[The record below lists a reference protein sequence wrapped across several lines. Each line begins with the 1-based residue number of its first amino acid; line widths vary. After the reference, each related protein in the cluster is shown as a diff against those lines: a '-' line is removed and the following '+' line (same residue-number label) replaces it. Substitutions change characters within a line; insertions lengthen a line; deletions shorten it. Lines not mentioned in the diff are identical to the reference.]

1 VNVVRRPYRFA
12 PPQPARSL
20 LRRSQLLRRLD
31 ARWDKRI
38 TLLLAGAGF
47 GKTSLLAQAVEE
59 NRQAPRGDD
68 RWFGCGPGD
77 TDPVRLAE
85 GLAMALDAELPPR
98 GGPKASDS
106 LGLATALS
114 DAVWRRSPRHVC
126 LIMDDVHEIPP
137 RSASAELI
145 GAVTASFPTNGHL
158 VLACRHEAPIP
169 LSRADVQG
177 RILRLDEDDLAFA
190 PDELTQFAALREIP
204 PTQLDGVGGWPALAE
219 LRTLGVH
226 GQIDD
231 FLAEEVLTGLSDDE
245 RRLIAT
251 VAAMGGADTSLL
263 AEVTGR
269 QVDLPR
275 LLARIPLVSRDESGW
290 HTIHAVWSAPLSR
303 LLGANERQRVQRD
316 AGLALLERDFPAAM
330 KLLIAADDHAAIE
343 HALRSTCSVH
353 GLPATAE
360 GLERLHGDLPQ
371 PVRSSAVGDL
381 LAAIA
386 TVTQGI
392 DRGIARLEGVLDAF
406 ERAGDA
412 SGTLLALEHL
422 ALCHMW
428 REDAAALASLWAR
441 LDGLAAHPEARGL
454 QALGR
459 AVIAD
464 TQGDAQG
471 VLDALDSLDAADHG
485 GVHETAD
492 RQPMGGLGDHW
503 TAYVAWLRG
512 TALFALGYPDAA
524 RRQVEVAVARA
535 SPWLRGALSMLLVN
549 SLRQCHDDDRA
560 FAVLDRLIDEL
571 EEAGNAH
578 TACLGHCHAC
588 GHHALAGR
596 IERAREHLSR
606 ARAHAGPAPN
616 APAHAAIVAAE
627 AMLALAEGDEGRAA
641 TLFAE
646 QIEGR
651 EVGEGR
657 QRYGDLR
664 RLPLLYVLLP
674 DTRAYWDSTELGPC
688 YLPGR
693 DLARALVALRQD
705 QRLDPAAD
713 LSPQHWSAAN
723 AFLPRAWHIELAVA
737 ALAGGNA
744 QGDTIVREMGSEV
757 ARPVLRA
764 LGDRGAAPHAM
775 QRWSMTLLDSL
786 PAVPPAPL
794 EVGVLGPTTLRRDG
808 RVVEHPHWRRERVRA
823 LLLLLLARGGGAREE
838 IAGALWPDLD
848 EEAAGRNLRVT
859 LSYLLA
865 VLEPDREEGA
875 PSFYV
880 RSEGASLR
888 LAGHEWLQVDAWD
901 MERLLDAADAADRA
915 GEPSSALTHYREA
928 VALYRGPYLA
938 EAGYEQWA
946 LPHRDR
952 LSARFV
958 VGAVRAGELTLAGDN
973 ADEALRLAARAL
985 EVEPYSE
992 PAHRLVVAAH
1002 AAHGDLAAARRAI
1015 DTCLQQLDEL
1025 GVTPTE
1031 DTRMV
1036 LASVLSEN

>member
-1 VNVVRRPYRFA
+1 VRSVRRPYRFA
-12 PPQPARSL
+12 PPQPARAL
-20 LRRSQLLRRLD
+20 LRRSHLLRRLD

-59 NRQAPRGDD
+59 NLQAPRGDD

-77 TDPVRLAE
+77 ADPVRLAE
-85 GLAMALDAELPPR
+85 GLATALDAELPPR
-98 GGPKASDS
+98 GGPGDS
-106 LGLATALS
+106 SSLALATPLS
-114 DAVWRRSPRHVC
+114 DAIWRRSPRHVC
-126 LIMDDVHEIPP
+126 LILDDLHEIP
-137 RSASAELI
+137 RGSASADLI
-145 GAVTASFPTNGHL
+145 AALTAGLPTNGHV

-169 LSRADVQG
+169 VSRADVQG
-177 RILRLDEDDLAFA
+177 RTLRLDERDLAFA
-190 PDELTQFAALREIP
+190 PDELAQFAALREIP
-204 PTQLDGVGGWPALAE
+204 PSQLEGVGGWPALAE
-219 LRTLGVH
+219 LRTLGIH
-226 GQIDD
+226 GQIED
-231 FLAEEVLTGLSDDE
+231 FLAEEVLTGLTDDE
-245 RRLIAT
+245 RRLVAT
-251 VAAMGGADTSLL
+251 VATIGGADSSLL
-263 AEVTGR
+263 AAVTGR
-269 QVDLPR
+269 HVDLST
-275 LLARIPLVSRDESGW
+275 LLARIPLVSRGEGGW
-290 HTIHAVWSAPLSR
+290 HTIHSVWSESLSR
-303 LLGANERQRVQRD
+303 LLGADERRRVQRE

-330 KLLIAADDHAAIE
+330 QLLIAADDHAAIE
-343 HALRSTCSVH
+343 HALRATCGVH

-371 PVRSSAVGDL
+371 PVRTSPIGDL

-386 TVTQGI
+386 AMTHDL
-392 DRGIARLEGVLDAF
+392 DRGIVRLEGVLDAF
-406 ERAGDA
+406 DRAGDP
-412 SGTLLALEHL
+412 SGALLALEHL
-422 ALCHMW
+422 ALGHLW
-428 REDAAALASLWAR
+428 REDAAALAGLWPR
-441 LDGLAAHPEARGL
+441 LDALSGHPEAQGFR
-454 QALGR
+454 ALGL
-459 AVIAD
+459 AIIAD
-464 TQGDAQG
+464 TMGDAQG
-471 VLDALDSLDAADHG
+471 VLDALDALDALG
-485 GVHETAD
+485 GEGPEEHA
-492 RQPMGGLGDHW
+492 RLPMGGLGDHW

-549 SLRQCHDDDRA
+549 SLRQCHDDERA

-578 TACLGHCHAC
+578 TACLGHCHAS

-596 IERAREHLSR
+596 VDRARDHLSR

-616 APAHAAIVAAE
+616 VPAEAAIVAAE
-627 AMLALAEGDEGRAA
+627 AILELAEGDEARAA
-641 TLFAE
+641 SLFAE
-646 QIEGR
+646 QMARR

-674 DTRAYWDSTELGPC
+674 GTRDYWDSTELGPC
-688 YLPGR
+688 YVPACA
-693 DLARALVALRQD
+693 LAHALVALREHQ
-705 QRLDPAAD
+705 QLDPAAD
-713 LSPQHWSAAN
+713 LSDQHWVAAK

-737 ALAGGNA
+737 ALAGGNPR
-744 QGDTIVREMGSEV
+744 GDAIVREMGPETG
-757 ARPVLRA
+757 RPALRVLS
-764 LGDRGAAPHAM
+764 DRTTAPHAVR
-775 QRWSMTLLDSL
+775 RWAMTLLDGL
-786 PAVPPAPL
+786 PAVPSAPL
-794 EVGVLGPTTLRRDG
+794 EVGVLGPTTLRRAG
-808 RVVEHPHWRRERVRA
+808 RIVEHPNWRRERVRA

-848 EEAAGRNLRVT
+848 EEAAARNLRVT

-888 LAGHEWLQVDAWD
+888 LAGHEWLRVDAWE

-915 GEPSSALTHYREA
+915 GEPSSALTQYREA

-938 EAGYEQWA
+938 EAGYETWA

-958 VGAVRAGELTLAGDN
+958 AGAVRAGELTLASDN
-973 ADEALRLAARAL
+973 TDEALRLAAHAL

-1002 AAHGDLAAARRAI
+1002 AASGDVAAARRAI

-1036 LASVLSEN
+1036 LASVLGSE